1 MSGQAGNPEDRF
13 SHDTAHFQKTM
24 HSTVWLAVY
33 CAYVLCLNVSA
44 ESLIDHPLIEDIVPQ
59 GEVINSAEY
68 IRDTER
74 RYQKKRTITR
84 AAKGLAVVENLL
96 AGAKKV
102 STESKKYRLYTKK
115 GDVETAL
122 YDFSS
127 VNPRMETQTKRR
139 KGPLITAR
147 TQQAL
152 VGTVGDRRLILMP
165 KGDKFSR
172 QSPVL
177 EIRSFTDALHDRIVY
192 KTAEK

>member
-1 MSGQAGNPEDRF
+1 M
-13 SHDTAHFQKTM
+13 
-24 HSTVWLAVY
+24 
-33 CAYVLCLNVSA
+33 
-44 ESLIDHPLIEDIVPQ
+44 PQ

-68 IRDTER
+68 ISDTER
-74 RYQKKRTITR
+74 RYQRKRTITR

-102 STESKKYRLYTKK
+102 STESKKYRLYTKE

-122 YDFSS
+122 YDFAS
-127 VNPRMETQTKRR
+127 VNPRMEAQTKRR
-139 KGPLITAR
+139 KGPLITTKSGR
-147 TQQAL
+147 TQKAL
-152 VGTVGDRRLILMP
+152 IGTVGDRRLILMP

-192 KTAEK
+192 KITEK